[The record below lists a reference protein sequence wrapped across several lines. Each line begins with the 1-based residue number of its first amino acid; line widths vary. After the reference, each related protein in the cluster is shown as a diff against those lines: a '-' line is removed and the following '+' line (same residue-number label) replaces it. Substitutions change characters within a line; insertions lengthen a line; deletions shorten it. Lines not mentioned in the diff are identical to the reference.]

1 MIRIGRTLPEL
12 PPQTERPDW
21 VEADPRFIAEATT
34 RAMAREGGGW
44 CVLDA
49 SHRIGEKPRKLRVAG
64 RDLVV
69 FRAKG
74 QVVVAPNACPHM
86 GAELHEGR
94 VEDGRVVC
102 PWHGLA
108 LGAEGRGAWQ
118 CLKTHDDGVLVWV
131 RAIAGEALTDAPVV
145 SPRPERFVSGV
156 VRMDARCEA
165 EDIVANRLD
174 PWHGTHYHPHS
185 FATLRVTDKDPD
197 RITLRVG
204 YRAFGPLIVEVD
216 CTFHAPTR
224 RSIVMTI
231 TGGDGAGSVVE
242 THATPVDAGRCA
254 VVEATVAS
262 SDRKGFRFARRMAP
276 LLRPFIERRAAR
288 LWVEDV
294 AYAERR
300 YALRTGELRS
310 GALRVVR
317 EPARAAAAVA
327 PRR

>member
-1 MIRIGRTLPEL
+1 MIRIGRALPEL
-12 PPQTERPDW
+12 PPERERPDW
-21 VEADPRFIAEATT
+21 VHADPRFIAEATD

-49 SHRIGEKPRKLRVAG
+49 SDRIGETPRKLRVAG

-69 FRAKG
+69 FRTEHG
-74 QVVVAPNACPHM
+74 VVAAPNACPHM
-86 GAELHEGR
+86 GAELHQGR

-118 CLKTHDDGVLVWV
+118 CSPTHDDGVLVWI
-131 RAIAGEALTDAPVV
+131 RAIMSESPTEAPVV
-145 SPRPERFVSGV
+145 SPRPEQFVSGV

-185 FATLRVTDKDPD
+185 FASLRVTDKDPD
-197 RITLRVG
+197 RLTLRVG
-204 YRAFGPLIVEVD
+204 YRAIGPLVVEVD

-242 THATPVDAGRCA
+242 THATPVDEGRCA
-254 VVEATVAS
+254 VVEATIAS
-262 SDRKGFRFARRMAP
+262 SDRKGFRWAQRMAP

-300 YALRTGELRS
+300 YALRSDGEVRS
-310 GALRVVR
+310 RTRTDAGAVLTLASALIR
-317 EPARAAAAVA
+317 
-327 PRR
+327 

>member
-1 MIRIGRTLPEL
+1 
-12 PPQTERPDW
+12 
-21 VEADPRFIAEATT
+21 
-34 RAMAREGGGW
+34 
-44 CVLDA
+44 
-49 SHRIGEKPRKLRVAG
+49 
-64 RDLVV
+64 
-69 FRAKG
+69 
-74 QVVVAPNACPHM
+74 M

-108 LGAEGRGAWQ
+108 LGAEGRGTWQ

-131 RAIAGEALTDAPVV
+131 RAIAGETPTDAPVV
-145 SPRPERFVSGV
+145 SPRPTSFVSGV
-156 VRMDARCEA
+156 VRMEARCEP

-185 FATLRVTDKDPD
+185 FATLQVTDKDPD
-197 RITLRVG
+197 RIALRVG
-204 YRAFGPLIVEVD
+204 YRAMGPLVVEVD

-242 THATPVDAGRCA
+242 THATPIDGGRCA
-254 VVEATVAS
+254 VVEATIAS
-262 SDRKGFRFARRMAP
+262 SDRKGFHWARRMAP
-276 LLRPFIERRAAR
+276 LLRPFIEKRAAR

-300 YALRTGELRS
+300 YALRAGELRG

-317 EPARAAAAVA
+317 EPARAAAAGA
-327 PRR
+327 RRR

>member
-12 PPQTERPDW
+12 PPARSKPDW
-21 VEADPRFIAEATT
+21 VQADPRFIAEATD

-49 SHRIGEKPRKLRVAG
+49 SRRIGEQPRKLRVAG

-69 FRAKG
+69 WRTDEG
-74 QVVVAPNACPHM
+74 VVAAPNACPHM

-94 VEDGRVVC
+94 VEDGEVVC
-102 PWHGLA
+102 PWHGLK
-108 LGAEGRGAWQ
+108 LGAKGRGAWR
-118 CLKTHDDGVLVWV
+118 CLPTHDDGVLVWV
-131 RAIAGEALTDAPVV
+131 RAVAGETATDAPIV
-145 SPRPERFVSGV
+145 SPRPERFVHGV
-156 VRMDARCEA
+156 VRMAARCEP
-165 EDIVANRLD
+165 EDVVANRLD

-185 FATLRVTDKDPD
+185 FASLRVTDKDPD
-197 RITLRVG
+197 RLALRVA
-204 YRAFGPLIVEVD
+204 YRALGPLVVEVD

-242 THATPVDAGRCA
+242 THATPVDDGRCA
-254 VVEATVAS
+254 VVEATIAS
-262 SDRKGFRFARRMAP
+262 SDRAGFRFARRLAP
-276 LLRPFIERRAAR
+276 VLRPFIERRAAR

-300 YALRTGELRS
+300 YALR
-310 GALRVVR
+310 AA
-317 EPARAAAAVA
+317 EPRDHERTHAP
-327 PRR
+327 PRRLRLASDG